1 MDNRYFYHCF
11 PRPRR
16 KSIAPVDG
24 IEVLK
29 SILANGLLLVPEIV
43 EFGNTQIIQR
53 RICFTELAE
62 DQLPDHACEFGE
74 FALEFEIDTLRELG
88 GMPAIYLP
96 SQAGETKGLNGVGGI
111 LPAMYA
117 QLQDF
122 IQEFKRL
129 KHADAKWGKFLD
141 DTTNR
146 LGLQSVDHLYWVPE
160 VFLNLCMPTENLRY
174 TDGLG
179 YYRQREWRLI
189 HNFVHNGEM
198 PARELSSEQKSELE
212 KINPFFSELIGLR
225 DQPRAERSALCLYFR
240 GLNNEL
246 VFSKVRRLHV
256 PQSKFEQVSALLKV
270 CGFDVPV
277 VTLPLSDVHDF
288 VI

>member
-1 MDNRYFYHCF
+1 MAKRYFYHCF

-24 IEVLK
+24 IAILK

-43 EFGNTQIIQR
+43 EFGNMQILQR

-62 DQLPDHACEFGE
+62 DQLPDHASEFGE

-96 SQAGETKGLNGVGGI
+96 SQTGGTRGLDGIGGI

-117 QLQDF
+117 QLQNF
-122 IQEFKRL
+122 IREFKRL
-129 KHADAKWGKFLD
+129 KHVDAEWGKFLD
-141 DTTNR
+141 DTTTR
-146 LGLQSVDHLYWVPE
+146 LGLQSVDYLYWVPE

-174 TDGLG
+174 TGELG

-198 PARELSSEQKSELE
+198 PAKELSPEQKSELE
-212 KINPFFSELIGLR
+212 KVNPFFAELVGLR
-225 DQPRAERSALCLYFR
+225 DQARSKRSMFCLYFR

-246 VFSKVRRLHV
+246 VFSKVRRLHA
-256 PQSKFEQVSALLKV
+256 PQSKLEQVSALLKV
-270 CGFDVPV
+270 SGFDVPV
-277 VTLPLSDVHDF
+277 VTLPVSNIHDF

>member
-1 MDNRYFYHCF
+1 M
-11 PRPRR
+11 
-16 KSIAPVDG
+16 APVDG

-43 EFGNTQIIQR
+43 EFGKMQLLQR

-62 DQLPDHACEFGE
+62 DQLPDHASEFGE

-96 SQAGETKGLNGVGGI
+96 SQTGETKGLDGIGGI

-122 IQEFKRL
+122 IREFKRL
-129 KHADAKWGKFLD
+129 KDVDATWDKFLA
-141 DTTNR
+141 DTTAR

-174 TDGLG
+174 TDELG

-198 PARELSSEQKSELE
+198 PAKELSPEQKSELE
-212 KINPFFSELIGLR
+212 QINPFFAELIGLGK
-225 DQPRAERSALCLYFR
+225 QPKVKRSAFCLYFR

-246 VFSKVRRLHV
+246 VFSKVRRLHA
-256 PQSKFEQVSALLKV
+256 PQSKIEQVSALLKAG
-270 CGFDVPV
+270 GFDVPV
-277 VTLPLSDVHDF
+277 VSLPVGDILDF